1 MAEPPAIR
9 PSGTV
14 PRRMGRLFLW
24 NNPHWPDL
32 LRRCVAEVI
41 GTWLMVF
48 AGTAVVAAA
57 VLAGAQV
64 GLWQVAVAWA
74 VGVSLAIYLTAA
86 ASGAHLNPAVSLA
99 FAIFRPQDF
108 PRRLLF
114 PYWVS
119 QLLGAVLA
127 GISVLMLYGSFIRR
141 FEEQQGVT
149 RGEPGSQISA
159 MMFGEYFPNPGVA
172 GTGETAAALVSPLG
186 AMAVEAVGTGILVLV
201 IFALVDRRNTSL
213 PAKYLAPVL
222 IGLTVALLISMLAPL
237 TQGGWNPA
245 RDFGPRLVS
254 FFAGWGNMAIPGPSG
269 GFWAYIAGPLV
280 GGPLGAAVYEFLLR
294 PRGGAHSS
302 PAETVYPEA
311 EEQSLNKGTKGGKLW
326 PQ

>member
-1 MAEPPAIR
+1 MTLR
-9 PSGTV
+9 FFS
-14 PRRMGRLFLW
+14 W
-24 NNPHWPDL
+24 NYSHWPDL

-41 GTWLMVF
+41 GTWLLVF

-74 VGVSLAIYLTAA
+74 LGVSLAIYLTAA
-86 ASGAHLNPAVSLA
+86 VSGAHLNPAVSLA
-99 FAIFRPQDF
+99 FAIFRPDDF
-108 PRRLLF
+108 PRRLLL
-114 PYWVS
+114 PYWFS
-119 QLLGAVLA
+119 QLLGGVLA
-127 GISVLMLYGSFIRR
+127 GVSVLALYGSFIRR

-149 RGEPGSQISA
+149 RGEPGSQLSA

-172 GTGETAAALVSPLG
+172 GTGEAAAALVSPLG
-186 AMAVEAVGTGILVLV
+186 AMAVEGVGTGILALV

-213 PAKYLAPVL
+213 PVKYLAPVL

-254 FFAGWGNMAIPGPSG
+254 FFAGWGEMAIPGPSG

-294 PRGGAHSS
+294 PAMPP
-302 PAETVYPEA
+302 PAMPSDEGT
-311 EEQSLNKGTKGGKLW
+311 EQ
-326 PQ
+326 

>member
-1 MAEPPAIR
+1 
-9 PSGTV
+9 
-14 PRRMGRLFLW
+14 
-24 NNPHWPDL
+24 
-32 LRRCVAEVI
+32 
-41 GTWLMVF
+41 MVF

-74 VGVSLAIYLTAA
+74 LGVALAIYLTAA

-108 PRRLLF
+108 PRRLLL
-114 PYWVS
+114 PYWIS

-127 GISVLMLYGSFIRR
+127 GVSVLTLYGSFIRR

-149 RGEPGSQISA
+149 RGEPGSQLSA
-159 MMFGEYFPNPGVA
+159 MMFGEYFPNPGAA
-172 GTGETAAALVSPLG
+172 GTGEAAMALVSPLG
-186 AMAVEAVGTGILVLV
+186 AMAVEGVGTGILVLV

-213 PAKYLAPVL
+213 PVKYLAPVL

-254 FFAGWGNMAIPGPSG
+254 FFAGWGEMAIPGPSG
-269 GFWAYIAGPLV
+269 GFWAYIAGPLA

-294 PRGGAHSS
+294 PAM
-302 PAETVYPEA
+302 PPE
-311 EEQSLNKGTKGGKLW
+311 EPPL
-326 PQ
+326 